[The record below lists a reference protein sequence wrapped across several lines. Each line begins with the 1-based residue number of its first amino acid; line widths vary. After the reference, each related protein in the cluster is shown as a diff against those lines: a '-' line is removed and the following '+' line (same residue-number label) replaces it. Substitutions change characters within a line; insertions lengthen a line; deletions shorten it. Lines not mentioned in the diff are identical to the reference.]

1 MIDNRFESPEIEI
14 IELDNKD
21 VITTS
26 YSDSGYDGE
35 WDDFDW

>member
-1 MIDNRFESPEIEI
+1 MNKEFVSPEIEI

-26 YSDSGYDGE
+26 FTDSGYEGE

>member
-1 MIDNRFESPEIEI
+1 MNKKFDSPEIEI

-26 YSDSGYDGE
+26 FNDSGYEGE
-35 WDDFDW
+35 WDGFDW